1 MAAPALSM
9 PLSPSAAPPVPAL
22 HPLARKRARSS
33 RDTDLH
39 ADSLTTYMNQIR
51 RIELLPNEIQ
61 DRLVRAFLEEGDEE
75 AAKTLVWANL
85 RLVVKVATDLHRPG
99 HDLLDL
105 IQEGNLGLT
114 EALTRFDPNRGTSFV
129 GYAHFWIR
137 ALIFNYLLNH
147 TYPVRMGS
155 SRDSR
160 KLFFN
165 LRKARRQLR
174 AQGLEPTAE
183 NVAQYLEVD
192 VDEVERVATLTSG
205 GFSRLDAPL
214 GGESDTT
221 GRDMLPSEESSPEEQ
236 AHEHL
241 FHEHLQALA
250 EEFVNTIDDSRRRT
264 IWYERMIAVHPRQ
277 LDELGEEFGVS
288 KERIR
293 QLEMDMRKKFR
304 VYLETRHAP
313 TLEAYLAS

>member
-1 MAAPALSM
+1 MAAPCISM
-9 PLSPSAAPPVPAL
+9 PVSAPVNAPTPAV
-22 HPLARKRARSS
+22 HPLARQRARSS
-33 RDTDLH
+33 RETDLH

-51 RIELLPNEIQ
+51 RIEILPNEIQ
-61 DRLVRAFLEEGDEE
+61 DRLARAFLEQGDTE

-114 EALTRFDPNRGTSFV
+114 EALTRFDPDRGTSFV

-147 TYPVRMGS
+147 TYPIRMGS

-174 AQGLEPTAE
+174 SRGLEPSAE
-183 NVAQYLEVD
+183 NVADYLEVD
-192 VDEVERVATLTSG
+192 VDEVERVATLTGG
-205 GFSRLDAPL
+205 GFTRLDAPL
-214 GGESDTT
+214 SDDSETT
-221 GRDMLPSEESSPEEQ
+221 GRDMLASEEPDPEEA
-236 AHEHL
+236 AHDHL
-241 FHEHLQALA
+241 LYERLRALA
-250 EEFVNTIDDSRRRT
+250 EEFVNTIDDARRRQ
-264 IWYERMIAVHPRQ
+264 IWHERMLAIHPRQ
-277 LDELGEEFGVS
+277 LDDLGDEFGIS
-288 KERIR
+288 KERVR

-304 VYLETRHAP
+304 VYMETYHAP
-313 TLEAYLAS
+313 TLQEYLAH